1 MNTII
6 LSDLHLG
13 ARNSQSALL
22 LEILNSDFQRLVL
35 NGDIVDAPDERRFR
49 DRDWKVIELLRD
61 VAKERELVVLRGNHD
76 ILSGPTNVRGTTR
89 YVAELLDVDVLAE
102 YRMLI
107 GDREYLIAHG
117 DRYDSTMNLTMLG
130 DAADWCYRRIQEL
143 SRPLAHWVKG
153 ASKSVCGVV
162 DSVRNGALSDGR
174 KRGFAGV
181 ITGHTHYCEDE
192 RADGL
197 HYLNTGCWVDWPCT
211 YIGVQNDAVAL
222 RYWKDRPNLVS
233 VPGRNRELVA
243 VG

>member
-13 ARNSQSALL
+13 ARNSQSGLL
-22 LEILNSDFQRLVL
+22 REILHSNFQRLVL
-35 NGDIVDAPDERRFR
+35 NGDIVDSPDARRFR
-49 DRDWKVIELLRD
+49 DRDWQVIELLRE
-61 VAKERELVVLRGNHD
+61 VASERELVVIRGNHD
-76 ILSGPTNVRGTTR
+76 ILSGPSNVRGTTR
-89 YVAELLDVDVLAE
+89 FVSELLGVEVVDE
-102 YRMLI
+102 HRMLI
-107 GDREYLIAHG
+107 GDRNYLVVHG
-117 DRYDSTMNLTMLG
+117 DQYDRTMNLTMVG

-143 SRPLAHWVKG
+143 SRPMAHFVKR

-162 DSVRNGALSDGR
+162 DAVRNGALADGR

-192 RADGL
+192 LADGL

-211 YIGVQNDAVAL
+211 YVSVQNDTVGL
-222 RYWKDRPNLVS
+222 RHWMDRPTLVPAMS
-233 VPGRNRELVA
+233 RELAA

>member
-13 ARNSQSALL
+13 ARNSQSGLL

-35 NGDIVDAPDERRFR
+35 NGDTVDSPDSRRFR
-49 DRDWKVIELLRD
+49 DRDWKVIELLRE
-61 VAKERELVVLRGNHD
+61 VAIERELVVIRGNHD
-76 ILSGPTNVRGTTR
+76 ILSGPTNTRGTTR
-89 YVAELLDVDVLAE
+89 YVSELLGVDVVEE
-102 YRMLI
+102 YRLPI
-107 GDREYLIAHG
+107 SDSDYLVVHG
-117 DRYDSTMNLTMLG
+117 DRYDSTMNLSMVG

-162 DSVRNGALSDGR
+162 DSVRNGALTDVR
-174 KRGFAGV
+174 QRGFAGV

-192 RADGL
+192 RPDGL

-211 YIGVQNDAVAL
+211 YVGVQNDTVGL
-222 RYWKDRPNLVS
+222 RHWMDRPTLVS
-233 VPGRNRELVA
+233 VPARNRELAA